1 MIMFESDFDELPV
14 KSFDSVVVSD
24 KTDKSFYSEDETV
37 VATSSDALPSDIF
50 TGAAAYQVVDASA
63 YSDKL
68 DTLINQQQAIIS
80 FCAFFA
86 VVVVLIYV
94 YKFFRIFI

>member
-1 MIMFESDFDELPV
+1 MIMYESDFDELPV

-37 VATSSDALPSDIF
+37 VATSSDALPSNDIF
-50 TGAAAYQVVDASA
+50 TGAAAYQVVDAS